1 MIYVDMYIYTK
12 INSGNIIFIYILHNE
27 PLLLRYWK
35 GVYYDSQMNAD
46 SRYYPPARAVLR

>member
-12 INSGNIIFIYILHNE
+12 INSGNIIFIYILRNE

-35 GVYYDSQMNAD
+35 GVYYESQMNGD
-46 SRYYPPARAVLR
+46 SRVTLQQGLC